1 MRKSILSVVILSAL
15 TLPVWAQIG
24 GTTQVQQSKDKQFLQ
39 YVSEDNQ
46 AEIRLCQNAEK
57 LGQSPAIIAFAR
69 LVVDDDTANQRAL
82 DELLSKNEI
91 KVQPEMVQQQA
102 SMVAPK
108 IGVNFDGAFI
118 AAQIEHH
125 QNDVLRF
132 QNEESAAQSEDVRQ
146 IASQS
151 VIQLQ
156 QQLAVAQAVQAWLA
170 SPQAQVT
177 GRTDK
182 Q

>member
-1 MRKSILSVVILSAL
+1 MCKSVIALVILSAL
-15 TLPVWAQIG
+15 CLPVAAQSG
-24 GTTQVQQSKDKQFLQ
+24 GTSQVPQSKDKQFLQ

-69 LVVDDDTANQRAL
+69 LVVDDDTANQRTL
-82 DELLSKNEI
+82 DDLLSKNEI

-108 IGVNFDGAFI
+108 VGVNFDGAFI

-132 QNEESAAQSEDVRQ
+132 QNEKSAAQSDDVRQ
-146 IASQS
+146 IASQ
-151 VIQLQ
+151 ILDQLN